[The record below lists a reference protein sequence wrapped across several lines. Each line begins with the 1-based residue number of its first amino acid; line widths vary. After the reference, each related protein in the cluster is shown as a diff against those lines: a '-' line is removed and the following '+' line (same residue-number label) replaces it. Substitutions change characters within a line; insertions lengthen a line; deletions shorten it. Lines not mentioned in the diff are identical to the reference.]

1 MAISVCR
8 LSTSQFGRE
17 PPEMPQSWIGFTV
30 LVLIVVAI
38 VVLVTR

>member
-1 MAISVCR
+1 
-8 LSTSQFGRE
+8 
-17 PPEMPQSWIGFTV
+17 MPQSWIGFTV